1 MKKIT
6 IWLLIAALLM
16 TGCVPALAAAG
27 DRTLVHFGNSD
38 GFSQNYIANVFVT
51 LVVVWY
57 SLPEALIVLVAKL
70 LLSAAFVG
78 VGQLLYAAPAGLVSL
93 VVTFVLVKTLSKS
106 LSIVAV
112 NALSAVAHNL
122 TQLLVFALVTNSNA
136 WYLAP
141 YMTIVGLIAGVLTG
155 SAVYFTVK
163 ILPSKLLGREKE

>member
-1 MKKIT
+1 MKSILSPKR
-6 IWLLIAALLM
+6 LAALSVL
-16 TGCVPALAAAG
+16 TALSLISFLIENLIPSPFFLGARLG
-27 DRTLVHFGNSD
+27 
-38 GFSQNYIANVFVT
+38 IANVFVT

-141 YMTIVGLIAGVLTG
+141 YLTIVGLTAGVLTG